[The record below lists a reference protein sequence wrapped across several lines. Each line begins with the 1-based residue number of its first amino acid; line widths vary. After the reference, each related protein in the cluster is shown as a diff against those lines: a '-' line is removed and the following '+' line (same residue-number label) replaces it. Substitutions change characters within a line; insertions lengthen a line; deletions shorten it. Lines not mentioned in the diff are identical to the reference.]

1 MSHQSCPFWITP
13 SISLKKKHI
22 WVNYN
27 ISLTWIKA
35 IWGWFPLLTMIPV
48 RSQWGRYNLPRH
60 ILYMFMMV
68 LSPWNDW
75 YDNPPR
81 TGPLPVSFL
90 DLLRQAFEELVTCDI
105 WVPCWVLLGWY
116 PDIYGKSMENLLQIH
131 LKKPPDLDFGDL
143 SMNHRTSMTGCRVK
157 VKASK
162 CLGLT

>member
-1 MSHQSCPFWITP
+1 
-13 SISLKKKHI
+13 
-22 WVNYN
+22 
-27 ISLTWIKA
+27 
-35 IWGWFPLLTMIPV
+35 MIPV

-131 LKKPPDLDFGDL
+131 LKWTIGPQWLAAGWRSRHPSAWAWRKRARLQECTRNTPG
-143 SMNHRTSMTGCRVK
+143 T
-157 VKASK
+157 AEW
-162 CLGLT
+162 CLGLWNWDHDPMTQSPLQICDCQA